1 MWMWGPG
8 KEESRKQGSW
18 DLIQVHLSPEFSAF
32 SAAIIRLDTHY
43 ESHISPV
50 MRILKSDQGQES

>member
-1 MWMWGPG
+1 MWMWWLG
-8 KEESRKQGSW
+8 KEESRKPESW

-43 ESHISPV
+43 EWYITSNKNI
-50 MRILKSDQGQES
+50 KSIKP